1 MNMSNEE
8 QAHVLM
14 GLQMWQR
21 KLKRKVRRNDHP
33 KNGNTMPVKQRASIM
48 KQIQTI
54 DLLRQ
59 RIRSS

>member
-1 MNMSNEE
+1 MRMNVEE
-8 QAHVLM
+8 VGHVLM
-14 GLQMWQR
+14 GLQIWQR

-33 KNGNTMPVKQRASIM
+33 KNGNRMPVKQRATIM

-59 RIRSS
+59 RIKSS